1 MASRRAAFSG
11 NTSLIATL
19 SSLIQNTCYK
29 YFNNRPTLMSLITGW
44 LTRWSRQHWSQQ
56 TSWSSSV
63 VCIVIHRF
71 HCKVV
76 CQTWLDF
83 MRCNVHCAL
92 CCTECLI
99 VQKTKTSLYNPWLAV
114 FQPASPHFRP
124 KLSACCHVQHGAV
137 LCIAL
142 VYSVGR
148 VICSL
153 HVLRDWV
160 QYSAWYDSIRL
171 RLRRASSALKHS
183 TWNSR
188 LHGVRCQWRQIYH

>member
-1 MASRRAAFSG
+1 MLQILQQQTYANVAYYWLTYKMESATLITADVMVIFCCVHC
-11 NTSLIATL
+11 NTSFPLQSWMSNMIG
-19 SSLIQNTCYK
+19 
-29 YFNNRPTLMSLITGW
+29 FN
-44 LTRWSRQHWSQQ
+44 
-56 TSWSSSV
+56 
-63 VCIVIHRF
+63 
-71 HCKVV
+71 
-76 CQTWLDF
+76 

-124 KLSACCHVQHGAV
+124 KLSACCQVQHGAV